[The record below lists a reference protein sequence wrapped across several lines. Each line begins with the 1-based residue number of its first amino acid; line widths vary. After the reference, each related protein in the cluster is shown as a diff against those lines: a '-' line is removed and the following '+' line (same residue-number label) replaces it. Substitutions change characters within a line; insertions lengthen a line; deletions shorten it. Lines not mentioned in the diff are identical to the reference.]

1 MGVSLAL
8 RKLDQALAKEQ
19 PNRQIYTLGPLIH
32 NPQVLADYEAK
43 GVFCAKPNQNLGT
56 NDCVVI
62 RAHGIPC
69 EMEKKIRALGARVI
83 DATCPIVLRLH
94 KMIKENATA
103 YSGAQ
108 TVIFGKKDHAE
119 VVGLNGQV
127 DDKAIIIS
135 SEKEIDK
142 IDFSR
147 SILLYSQT
155 TMNSSDYDKVA
166 EKIAETITSKKSCIM
181 FKKFDTVCRS
191 VAGREKKLEG
201 FAAHFDAILFV
212 AGANSSN
219 GKYLYTSCKNVNPNT
234 YYISSEK
241 DFEPQMFS
249 KVKKLG
255 ITGATS
261 TPKWLLQRVA
271 EAAAKI

>member
-1 MGVSLAL
+1 MKDFESNLATL
-8 RKLDQALAKEQ
+8 EQ
-19 PNRQIYTLGPLIH
+19 L
-32 NPQVLADYEAK
+32 
-43 GVFCAKPNQNLGT
+43 T
-56 NDCVVI
+56 NDI
-62 RAHGIPC
+62 KRTDISLEDALKDFEEGIQ
-69 EMEKKIRALGARVI
+69 LARG
-83 DATCPIVLRLH
+83 
-94 KMIKENATA
+94 M
-103 YSGAQ
+103 
-108 TVIFGKKDHAE
+108 
-119 VVGLNGQV
+119 
-127 DDKAIIIS
+127 
-135 SEKEIDK
+135 EKEIDK